1 MLIPNRDKVYDRY
14 YKWLFK
20 SQKYISA
27 LQGTSNLIRDGQALR
42 FSNFVQ
48 VYLPSLDL
56 DEQKQIADYLDDVC
70 PKIDNEIGKREKLL
84 EKVLEYKKS
93 LIYEVVTGKKEV

>member
-20 SQKYISA
+20 SKKYISA

-56 DEQKQIADYLDDVC
+56 DEQKQIGASL
-70 PKIDNEIGKREKLL
+70 
-84 EKVLEYKKS
+84 KS
-93 LIYEVVTGKKEV
+93 LDHLITLHQHK